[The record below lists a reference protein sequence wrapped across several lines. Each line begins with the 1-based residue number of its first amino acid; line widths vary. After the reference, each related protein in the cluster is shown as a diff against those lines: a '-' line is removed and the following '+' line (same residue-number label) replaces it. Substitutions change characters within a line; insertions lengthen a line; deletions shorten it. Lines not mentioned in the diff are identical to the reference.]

1 MQIKQ
6 ELNERER
13 GSVSALDTQ
22 PRTHVARHMNQTFSS
37 ICRQDRNTI
46 KKYGSQYHN
55 EDKIQFLMR
64 QIKQKKQT
72 NMAKRNENQN
82 IRTQLRD
89 ELQKNHKLQHEMPP
103 NMVPKNTDVQNSNF
117 TTLRSPG
124 LSKYPKG
131 TQSDTLPKS
140 NEE

>member
-6 ELNERER
+6 ELNERNR
-13 GSVSALDTQ
+13 GSVSALNVHTQ
-22 PRTHVARHMNQTFSS
+22 PRANVARHMNQTFSS

-72 NMAKRNENQN
+72 NM
-82 IRTQLRD
+82 
-89 ELQKNHKLQHEMPP
+89 
-103 NMVPKNTDVQNSNF
+103 
-117 TTLRSPG
+117 
-124 LSKYPKG
+124 
-131 TQSDTLPKS
+131 
-140 NEE
+140 